1 MKFFDLKYF
10 YIVTDIK
17 EHKENKIKLIRSID
31 AMPQSYVSTAEE
43 KLKTDWN
50 ISADH
55 RREYLEIFYG
65 MIKPYMGEM
74 AKKLK
79 CPHWE
84 IHNTWYQVYE
94 KGDIHGWHIHG
105 RVNYTNVYYLS
116 LPNKSIRTQLYDV
129 VNDKII
135 ENIEVKEGQLLTFAA
150 SVLHRSPIN
159 KVPQKKVIISF
170 NTDFTHPTLQN

>member
-94 KGDIHGWHIHG
+94 KGDRHDWHTHGMA
-105 RVNYTNVYYLS
+105 NYTNVYYLS
-116 LPNKSIRTQLYDV
+116 LPNKSIKTQLYDV
-129 VNDKII
+129 VSESII
-135 ENIEVKEGQLLTFAA
+135 ENIEVQEGQVLTFPA
-150 SVLHRSPIN
+150 SVIHRSPVN
-159 KVPQKKVIISF
+159 ETDGKKMIISF
-170 NTDFTHPTLQN
+170 NSNFHSPVM